1 MMETEHEGQNPED
14 EYQAAVGEAL
24 EDQLRADDL
33 RRMRALLQ
41 ERRTRLAEDLN
52 VEEDSATRTK
62 MERDLEKL
70 DEQIA
75 VLGEE
80 AEITQFVEDAVRVGL
95 EMRRFSS

>member
-1 MMETEHEGQNPED
+1 MMETEHEGKNGE
-14 EYQAAVGEAL
+14 EEFNAAVDEAL
-24 EDQLRADDL
+24 EDQLRAAEL

-41 ERRTRLAEDLN
+41 ERRTRLTEDLTG
-52 VEEDSATRTK
+52 EEDSATRAK
-62 MERDLEKL
+62 LERDLEKL